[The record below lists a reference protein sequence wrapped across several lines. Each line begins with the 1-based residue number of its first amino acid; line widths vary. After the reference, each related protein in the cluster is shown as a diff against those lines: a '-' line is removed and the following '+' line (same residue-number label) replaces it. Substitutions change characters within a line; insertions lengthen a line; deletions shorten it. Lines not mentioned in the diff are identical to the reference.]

1 MGTKFIKKVET
12 RIICGSR
19 DLFAYL
25 GFLFAKFELYL
36 PRQIFICRTQDLL
49 AKLIKKAVK

>member
-12 RIICGSR
+12 RIICSSR
-19 DLFAYL
+19 D
-25 GFLFAKFELYL
+25 LFAKFELYL
-36 PRQIFICRTQDLL
+36 PRQISICRAQNLL